1 MDLCKGCLLGGR
13 VLDIKNLECFI
24 EVARHKNFSKAAE
37 MLYISQPSISRAVK
51 ELEGQLGVTLLY
63 RDTKSVELTDAGEVI
78 LKQAQEIVSLYQN
91 ITAQLGGL
99 QKMQRGKIYIGLPP
113 ITAIAT
119 FSHLLSAF
127 RQEYPNIQINLYE
140 FGPKKVEVAVQEGL
154 LDLGIFTPAESDDLY
169 DKIWFEQDPLE
180 VIMHPTNP
188 LAQYDRIDY
197 KMLDREQ
204 LILFNNDY
212 KLHDMIIDNCKKVD
226 AKPKIVLKTS
236 QREWM
241 TQMVAD
247 NLGIAVLPSKIC
259 KTLDTN
265 VIISRPLVDPQLY
278 LQLALVWKKNRY
290 ISYAAREF
298 LLFAKKIWGN

>member
-1 MDLCKGCLLGGR
+1 
-13 VLDIKNLECFI
+13 
-24 EVARHKNFSKAAE
+24 
-37 MLYISQPSISRAVK
+37 
-51 ELEGQLGVTLLY
+51 
-63 RDTKSVELTDAGEVI
+63 
-78 LKQAQEIVSLYQN
+78 
-91 ITAQLGGL
+91 
-99 QKMQRGKIYIGLPP
+99 
-113 ITAIAT
+113 
-119 FSHLLSAF
+119 
-127 RQEYPNIQINLYE
+127 
-140 FGPKKVEVAVQEGL
+140 VQEGL

-188 LAQYDRIDY
+188 LAQYDSIDY

-212 KLHDMIIDNCKKVD
+212 KLHDMIIDNCRKAG
-226 AKPKIVLKTS
+226 AKPKIILKTS

-259 KTLDTN
+259 KSLDTN
-265 VIISRPLVDPQLY
+265 IIISRPLVDPQLY

-290 ISYAAREF
+290 ISYATREF
-298 LLFAKKIWGN
+298 LMFAKNIWGN